1 MDKIRYVVYISVF
14 EAINNPLVDVSSND
28 SAYIHKILHNLKL
41 TTFTSN
47 VGNPSHNDV
56 SQLQT
61 NMSTE
66 FLNAGD
72 ISQMPS
78 DFDIFDETP
87 EVTNVNGDILQMQ
100 PNFDESPELISVFDA
115 QQFQSG
121 FNLTELSNV
130 NGYQYEIYPEYVN
143 SFHKTNIHQVPIK
156 KNVCKVSQVR
166 QQLSRLDLIL
176 SDNQVMQ
183 SQMSPLLNDR
193 LDSLYT
199 TLDSYSSYFNQSLGE
214 LEESNLHSSRNTNA
228 LQDRNQFWITS
239 QSLTNES
246 SSHQTAPTNQDQI
259 SDYSFVKELEEGI

>member
-1 MDKIRYVVYISVF
+1 MKEKRKKSGTACNLCRHQKKRCEGGKVGEESCKRCSRKGCCSYLTNSSDGKQIAFLDLSFYGDLLHLKTLGSGIS
-14 EAINNPLVDVSSND
+14 S
-28 SAYIHKILHNLKL
+28 
-41 TTFTSN
+41 
-47 VGNPSHNDV
+47 NPSHNDV

-143 SFHKTNIHQVPIK
+143 SFHKTNIHQV
-156 KNVCKVSQVR
+156 SQVR

-228 LQDRNQFWITS
+228 LQDRIDQYIA
-239 QSLTNES
+239 LVPGIAS
-246 SSHQTAPTNQDQI
+246 SI
-259 SDYSFVKELEEGI
+259 